1 MTTSPTINSVHGRIR
16 SITGTDPAAQAE
28 ISETVPARRRWAI
41 KSIFFHLV
49 TDGTVAN
56 RHVSLIID
64 DGANVLWQITCAS
77 AHPASCDTTY
87 SFAQIAAA
95 EALVDCAC
103 FHPLPS
109 LALPAG
115 ARIRTSTS
123 LLKAGD
129 NFSAPQ
135 LLVEEWIDP

>member
-1 MTTSPTINSVHGRIR
+1 MIIAPTINSIHGRLR

-28 ISETVPARRRWAI
+28 ISETVPDRRRWFI
-41 KSIFFHLV
+41 KSIYFALV

-56 RHVSLIID
+56 RRVSLILD
-64 DGANVLWQITCAS
+64 DGTNILWKITCS
-77 AHPASCDTTY
+77 TAHPASCNYTY
-87 SFAQIAAA
+87 SFAQIFAA
-95 EALVDCAC
+95 ETLSNCSC
-103 FHPLPS
+103 FHSLPF

-115 ARIRTSTS
+115 ARIRTSTDE
-123 LLKAGD
+123 LKAGD